1 MEEREILD
9 IIKKRLEIERYQHTR
24 AVADTAELIAESLE
38 SNNKIS
44 ESSAKIT
51 FIRRVRQAALLH
63 DYAKNLEIDELKRLA
78 QLVLDHWKI
87 DREEMSIPQVLH
99 APVSA
104 YLVEKELGIVDQ
116 EVLEAIR
123 YHTIGSPGMG
133 TIARIIFL
141 ADFVEPNRKF
151 TAAAQVRDEYKLNG
165 LESAIVKV
173 CEFNINYNI
182 SCGKLIHPNSVLLRN
197 AYLRRQT

>member
-9 IIKKRLEIERYQHTR
+9 IIKNRLEIKRYRHTI
-24 AVADTAELIAESLE
+24 AVADTAEIIAEKIVSE
-38 SNNKIS
+38 NKFSN
-44 ESSAKIT
+44 SSDEVT
-51 FIRRVRQAALLH
+51 FIRRVHQAALLH
-63 DYAKNLEIDELKRLA
+63 DYAKDLEIDELKKLA
-78 QLVLDHWKI
+78 QLVPDRWKI
-87 DREEMSIPQVLH
+87 DKEEMFIPQVLH

-104 YLVEKELGIVDQ
+104 YLVEKDLGIVDQ

-141 ADFVEPNRKF
+141 ADFIEPNRKF
-151 TAAAQVRDEYKLNG
+151 TAAARARDEYNWNG
-165 LESAIVKV
+165 LESAIIKV

-182 SCGKLIHPNSVLLRN
+182 SCGKLIHPNTILLRN